1 MLEKIKDPG
10 SAITHFIGMLMAMFA
25 ATPLIIKSLHEPDY
39 IHVISLTVFIVSMIL
54 LYAASTIYHTL
65 NLSEK
70 TNRISPQVRPQYD
83 LCTDCRKLHTNLPDR
98 FERSGRIFPVRSCLG
113 NRTDRHYRKNLLDH
127 LSEMVF
133 FCALYQH
140 GLGLRTGFHTDCQFA
155 LSGSFWMAPGRR
167 YHLHCRRHHLCFESS
182 AVRCKAQKF
191 RLT

>member
-1 MLEKIKDPG
+1 MQFWGYKRKEGRAGIRNHVLILPTCACG
-10 SAITHFIGMLMAMFA
+10 S
-25 ATPLIIKSLHEPDY
+25 D
-39 IHVISLTVFIVSMIL
+39 
-54 LYAASTIYHTL
+54 
-65 NLSEK
+65 
-70 TNRISPQVRPQYD
+70 
-83 LCTDCRKLHTNLPDR
+83 
-98 FERSGRIFPVRSCLG
+98 
-113 NRTDRHYRKNLLDH
+113 RKNLLDH